1 MKTKIDKLRRIIQE
15 NQELSIYYESLTDNM
30 SESDFI
36 HLIDK
41 ILIDFNDFFEKSD
54 RPDFFTH
61 LQLLRNLFD
70 SDGNPYYPQS
80 NI

>member
-1 MKTKIDKLRRIIQE
+1 MQTKIDKLRTIIQE
-15 NQELSIYYESLTDNM
+15 NRELSIYNESVMDKM

-41 ILIDFNDFFEKSD
+41 ILIDFDDFFEKSD
-54 RPDFFTH
+54 RPDFFTQ

-80 NI
+80 KI